1 MGSRIENVIRAAV
14 HTFSKTANGCY
25 ANENIGE
32 NIQLLRQ
39 LVCDITAE
47 DVGLN
52 QSLSYKKSL
61 TNKFCSTHY
70 VEIFE
75 NQSISVGIFIIK
87 DGASIPMHDH
97 LGMFG
102 LLKVLT
108 GNLKLQSYT
117 PVAESL
123 NELNQFTI
131 LATKSSP
138 ALLTEKDGTAILFPK
153 ENNIHELG
161 AIDGLAS
168 FLDILSPPY
177 KVDGDP
183 SLQRDCHYYKEIEA
197 RQNTAQDLNS
207 LLRIPCPLSFTC
219 SRLPYCGPN
228 INHLS
233 KMFPV

>member
-25 ANENIGE
+25 VNENIGE

-39 LVCDITAE
+39 LICDITAE

-52 QSLSYKKSL
+52 QSLSFKQSL
-61 TNKFCSTHY
+61 TNRFCSTHY
-70 VEIFE
+70 IEIFE
-75 NQSISVGIFIIK
+75 NQTISVGIFVIK
-87 DGASIPMHDH
+87 NGASIPMHDH

-108 GNLKLQSYT
+108 GSLKLQSYT
-117 PVAESL
+117 PVAETL

-131 LATKSSP
+131 LATKSP
-138 ALLTEKDGTAILFPK
+138 TAICTEKDGAAILFPK
-153 ENNIHELG
+153 ENNIHELC
-161 AIDGLAS
+161 AMDGLAS

-177 KVDGDP
+177 KVDGDI
-183 SLQRDCHYYKEIEA
+183 SLQRDCHYYNEVK
-197 RQNTAQDLNS
+197 TPDSVGKDLNA
-207 LLRIPCPLSFTC
+207 LLRVPCPSSFTC

-228 INHLS
+228 MNHLY
-233 KMFPV
+233 KIFPI

>member
-1 MGSRIENVIRAAV
+1 MSSRIENLIRAAV
-14 HTFSKTANGCY
+14 KTFSKTANGCY
-25 ANENIGE
+25 VNENIGE

-52 QSLSYKKSL
+52 QSLSHKQSL
-61 TNKFCSTHY
+61 TNRFCSTHY

-75 NQSISVGIFIIK
+75 NQTVSVGIFIIK
-87 DGASIPMHDH
+87 DEACIPLHDH
-97 LGMFG
+97 VGMFG
-102 LLKVLT
+102 LSKVLA

-138 ALLTEKDGTAILFPK
+138 TLLTENDGAAVLFPK
-153 ENNIHELG
+153 ENNIHELK
-161 AIDGLAS
+161 ATDGLAS

-177 KVDGDP
+177 KLDGDP
-183 SLQRDCHYYKEIEA
+183 SLQRDCYYYKEIKA
-197 RQNTAQDLNS
+197 RDNIGKDLNA
-207 LLRIPCPLSFTC
+207 LLRIPCPSSFTC
-219 SRLPYCGPN
+219 SCLPYCGPS
-228 INHLS
+228 IEHLHETLT
-233 KMFPV
+233 